1 MAMGTNYVRNREY
14 EQERVQY
21 QSLMAS
27 ATSNSSN
34 VISSGATI
42 VEGIYYMWNENGF
55 TGNGWMYEIEGSP
68 TNKYPDFKNDEDVAE
83 YVENTGNLDA
93 VFSSWSMNYTLAD
106 WHRFYTAVGV
116 NSGCMD
122 VVHGQA

>member
-55 TGNGWMYEIEGSP
+55 TGKGWMYDLEGSP
-68 TNKYPDFKNDEDVAE
+68 TNKYSDFKNDEDVAE

-93 VFSSWSMNYTLAD
+93 VFSSWSMNYTLDD